1 MLPRVEGSY
10 FTNIFKKEFNMKKKI
25 MLLLLLCTSTIGILA
40 ENVVLIQGTY
50 LNTNRNYEN
59 TVYGSTLSENYS
71 EAGINITSYFGGKIG
86 FYSSATVLLP
96 FNQIIKM
103 NNEELPEYT
112 LDEYDR
118 FQIGLDMLVGLGGII
133 PAGKNLDFMIAGGIH
148 FNGIALMT
156 ESTSTEPYLAYNLG
170 PGLSATAIF
179 KIFKI
184 LNFNISAMGAWDC
197 YEVLTLPDL
206 SSNIDK
212 KGGFT
217 FALSAGI
224 GFRY

>member
-1 MLPRVEGSY
+1 
-10 FTNIFKKEFNMKKKI
+10 MKKKI
-25 MLLLLLCTSTIGILA
+25 ILILLCTTTLSAFADRLI
-40 ENVVLIQGTY
+40 LIQGTY
-50 LNTNRNYEN
+50 LNTTRNYEN
-59 TVYGSTLSENYS
+59 TTYGNTLSENFS

-86 FYSSATVLLP
+86 FYSRATFLLP
-96 FNQIIKM
+96 FNQTIKI
-103 NNEELPEYT
+103 NNEELSEYT
-112 LDEYDR
+112 LDGYDR

-133 PAGKNLDFMIAGGIH
+133 PVGKNVDFMIAGGIH
-148 FNGIALMT
+148 FNGIALMS
-156 ESTSTEPYLAYNLG
+156 ESTSTESHLAYNLG

-184 LNFNISAMGAWDC
+184 LNFNISAMGAWDF
-197 YEVLTLPDL
+197 YEFLSLPDF

-224 GFRY
+224 GFKY